1 MALIDCPHCGN
12 KISTSARKCP
22 QCGTILNR
30 VSKPVEV
37 APVHPVIIAEEEQS
51 QQPATAQMQQP
62 EKAVTEQAV
71 ITTATTESKKHSWLW
86 VTIVALVALILG
98 GGGSGYWYYQN
109 IYLPEKIDR
118 EAPRTFPMVNVQ
130 LRSSK
135 MAGGDFNKL
144 LTIPFGGELITYSSD
159 NEWAKVKYIEPSSDT
174 KTEGYVASPYLLDRK
189 DFYILN
195 SLLGDNDVREIV
207 ATAKVR
213 RALLDYYKAN
223 NYVGKISDDLLAE
236 VGLSATPE
244 QQWQIVFHH
253 GQAKP
258 NEILFKRLTNDK
270 SKYTDMAVLI
280 ENINTH
286 TRKVLFFKFDDDET
300 PHLVFEGDAPAE
312 GDIKDVM
319 PSKREFNDMWSPFS
333 YTVVYTTDIREYTAK
348 E

>member
-1 MALIDCPHCGN
+1 MALIDCPNCGN

-37 APVHPVIIAEEEQS
+37 APVPPVIRTDDELS
-51 QQPATAQMQQP
+51 QQPATTQILQP
-62 EKAVTEQAV
+62 EKVVKEQAV
-71 ITTATTESKKHSWLW
+71 TPTTSTDSNKHTWLW
-86 VTIVALVALILG
+86 VTIVALVVLLLG
-98 GGGSGYWYYQN
+98 GGGTGYWYYQN

-144 LTIPFGGELITYSSD
+144 LTVPFGGELITYSSD

-174 KTEGYVASPYLLDRK
+174 KTEGYVASPYILDRK

-213 RALLDYYKAN
+213 RALLDYYKTN
-223 NYVGKISDDLLAE
+223 GYVGKISDDLLAE
-236 VGLSATPE
+236 VGLSSTPE
-244 QQWQIVFHH
+244 QQWQIVFRH

-258 NEILFKRLTNDK
+258 NEILFKRLTNEK